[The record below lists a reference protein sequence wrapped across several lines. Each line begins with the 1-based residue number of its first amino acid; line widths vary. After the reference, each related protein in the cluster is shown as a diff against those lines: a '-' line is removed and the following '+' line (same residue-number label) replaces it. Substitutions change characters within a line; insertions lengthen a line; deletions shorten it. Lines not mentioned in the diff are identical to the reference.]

1 MRKIK
6 LFIATSLDSYIAG
19 PNGEIDWLFTEGEYG
34 YNAFMENIDTTLM
47 GNETYKLTKTFGDFP
62 YKDLTNYVFTRNP
75 AHPEEPYVQFVSG
88 DIAAFVQSLKEQ
100 NGKAIFLVGGGYI
113 NTVLLNAGL
122 IDELQIFVH
131 PIILGNGIPLFQPT
145 ETRHNWTFVASEA
158 YERGLVELQY
168 VKA

>member
-1 MRKIK
+1 MRTIK

-34 YNAFMENIDTTLM
+34 YSAFMERIDTTLM

-62 YKDLTNYVFTRNP
+62 YKDLTNYVFTRNTV
-75 AHPEEPYVQFVSG
+75 HPEEPYVQFVSG

-100 NGKAIFLVGGGYI
+100 NGNDIFLVGGGYV

-145 ETRHNWTFVASEA
+145 ETRHNWTFVASKS
-158 YERGLVELQY
+158 YERGLVELKY